1 MNLNIRENF
10 QICISVLLSILEVSV
25 EAIMDDSILTNR
37 PVEMKKILGVGGGL
51 PIIYCRPPWLA
62 GEENFLFQIV

>member
-51 PIIYCRPPWLA
+51 PII
-62 GEENFLFQIV
+62 